1 MLDGNHLC
9 HELESFEICNLFSSP
24 IASLSLRGLAW
35 SGASPCRIAQT
46 FLFKSN
52 DNPQY
57 EHQEEEKQG
66 SRSDCEVEHD
76 IQYSWLQSKLGA

>member
-9 HELESFEICNLFSSP
+9 HELEFFEICNLFSSP

-46 FLFKSN
+46 FLFKSVN
-52 DNPQY
+52 
-57 EHQEEEKQG
+57 
-66 SRSDCEVEHD
+66 
-76 IQYSWLQSKLGA
+76 